1 MNATILAEKI
11 IRAKKRTEAEH
22 AWISENFSE
31 IAEALKDKGKDD
43 SFIQEIA
50 EAYDQ

>member
-11 IRAKKRTEAEH
+11 MRAKKRTKEEH
-22 AWISENFSE
+22 VWISENFSE
-31 IAEALKDKGKDD
+31 IAEALRSKGKDD